1 MKTILKKSYILLL
14 LVLLILTIT
23 SCGQVIEKPQ
33 TNDRDTSQK
42 QVEILNEYINIRTEA
57 TTKSETL
64 GKVYK
69 GEIYTVLETDKFWLK
84 IQTTNNITGWI
95 ISTYDDAIYVK
106 YLETNGA
113 IPEEQTTL
121 DKIASGDY
129 LDIEKIKYSSVDWIS
144 DVPLSEIKHIK
155 YNDSMREQP
164 KSFITKNGEIYEFST
179 EKIFTNEQVTKKI
192 ETNINLDRFHI
203 YDNGYNSSSLIA
215 TDGTIYYFT
224 QSTPITNIEKM
235 YSASKCNLIK
245 QMTSNYPLNYGDL
258 EWGPVNYSIYYYVKD
273 NQVYY
278 YKARYVDSLSPLIV
292 ENDEVF
298 ATFPD
303 GETCLAV
310 EGKIFITDKAFYKID
325 VTNQDDLKKYED
337 AKPIY
342 GLVKLESISNE
353 YKKIAY
359 FNGNYI
365 IYKDDPNHLYIYR

>member
-1 MKTILKKSYILLL
+1 M
-14 LVLLILTIT
+14 
-23 SCGQVIEKPQ
+23 
-33 TNDRDTSQK
+33 
-42 QVEILNEYINIRTEA
+42 
-57 TTKSETL
+57 
-64 GKVYK
+64 
-69 GEIYTVLETDKFWLK
+69 
-84 IQTTNNITGWI
+84 
-95 ISTYDDAIYVK
+95 
-106 YLETNGA
+106 
-113 IPEEQTTL
+113 
-121 DKIASGDY
+121 
-129 LDIEKIKYSSVDWIS
+129 
-144 DVPLSEIKHIK
+144 PLSEIKHIK

-235 YSASKCNLIK
+235 HSASKCNLIK
-245 QMTSNYPLNYGDL
+245 QMISNYPLNYGDL

-273 NQVYY
+273 NQIYY

-303 GETCLAV
+303 GETYLAV

-325 VTNQDDLKKYED
+325 VTNQEDLKKYED

-365 IYKDDPNHLYIYR
+365 IYKDDPNHLYIYH